1 MPRLMRRYDVDD
13 LDDPDADRICRD
25 GEIVMTPMTFM
36 DAATI
41 ATIRDDCRHR
51 NAARLADADQTLHRP
66 GSLPQ
71 SRTAASAAAA
81 QAWEARGAYLA
92 DAWRSPAPPPP
103 SGTGSIALD
112 SRPAAADAQ
121 AAWEARGAQLREAWR

>member
-1 MPRLMRRYDVDD
+1 MPRPQTDD
-13 LDDPDADRICRD
+13 DDFDDAICRD

-51 NAARLADADQTLHRP
+51 NAARLADADRALHRP
-66 GSLPQ
+66 GSLP
-71 SRTAASAAAA
+71 SRDTAAARASET
-81 QAWEARGAYLA
+81 AWEARGAYLA
-92 DAWRSPAPPPP
+92 NAWRDPAPLPP

-121 AAWEARGAQLREAWR
+121 AAWAERGRLLADAWR

>member
-1 MPRLMRRYDVDD
+1 MPRPQTDD
-13 LDDPDADRICRD
+13 DDFDDAICRD

-66 GSLPQ
+66 GSLP
-71 SRTAASAAAA
+71 SRDTAASAAAA
-81 QAWEARGAYLA
+81 QAWQARGAYLA
-92 DAWRSPAPPPP
+92 DAWRSPAPLPPD
-103 SGTGSIALD
+103 STSRQHLD
-112 SRPAAADAQ
+112 DHRPAAADAQ

>member
-1 MPRLMRRYDVDD
+1 MPRPQTDD
-13 LDDPDADRICRD
+13 DDFDDAICRD

-66 GSLPQ
+66 GSRPHLD
-71 SRTAASAAAA
+71 TAASAAAA
-81 QAWEARGAYLA
+81 QAWQARGAYLA

-103 SGTGSIALD
+103 DSTARQHLDD

-121 AAWEARGAQLREAWR
+121 AAWAERGRFLADAWRLP